1 MKHTRN
7 VLMTTFCVFLAVS
20 AVLVVLFEAEI
31 LPTGLLKTEEKSDE
45 FVLLCLMELLTICV
59 IPLALRLFRF
69 GSVARRL
76 TTPKALL
83 HWAGLR
89 LYMLCVPMVANL
101 LLYYLYFNVAF
112 GYMGIIL
119 LLCLFFV
126 VPTQARCESELY
138 VTETP
143 SVS

>member
-1 MKHTRN
+1 MKHTRT

-20 AVLVVLFEAEI
+20 AVMVVLFETEI

-69 GSVARRL
+69 SRVARRL
-76 TTPKALL
+76 TTPAALL
-83 HWAGLR
+83 RWAGLR

-101 LLYYLYFNVAF
+101 LFYYLYFNVAF

-126 VPTQARCESELY
+126 VPTRTRCEGELH

-143 SVS
+143 PTP

>member
-1 MKHTRN
+1 
-7 VLMTTFCVFLAVS
+7 MTTFCVFLAVS
-20 AVLVVLFEAEI
+20 AVLVVLFETEI

-69 GSVARRL
+69 RRVAQRL

-83 HWAGLR
+83 HWAGFR
-89 LYMLCVPMVANL
+89 LYLLCVPMVVNL

-126 VPTQARCESELY
+126 VPTRARCESELHAA
-138 VTETP
+138 ETP

>member
-1 MKHTRN
+1 
-7 VLMTTFCVFLAVS
+7 MTTFCVFLAVA
-20 AVLVVLFEAEI
+20 AVMVILFETET

-59 IPLALRLFRF
+59 IPVALRLFRF
-69 GSVARRL
+69 GGVARRL
-76 TTPKALL
+76 TTPEALL
-83 HWAGLR
+83 RWAGLR
-89 LYMLCVPMVANL
+89 LYMLCVPLVVNL

-126 VPTQARCESELY
+126 VPTRARCESELH

-143 SVS
+143 PAP

>member
-1 MKHTRN
+1 MKHTRT
-7 VLMTTFCVFLAVS
+7 VLMTTFCVFLAVA
-20 AVLVVLFEAEI
+20 AVMVILFETEM

-59 IPLALRLFRF
+59 IPVALRLFRF

-76 TTPKALL
+76 TTPEALL
-83 HWAGLR
+83 RWAGLR
-89 LYMLCVPMVANL
+89 LYMLCVPLVVNL

-126 VPTQARCESELY
+126 VPTRARCESELH

-143 SVS
+143 PVP

>member
-1 MKHTRN
+1 
-7 VLMTTFCVFLAVS
+7 MTTFCVFLAVA
-20 AVLVVLFEAEI
+20 AVMVILFETEM

-59 IPLALRLFRF
+59 IPVALRLFRF

-76 TTPKALL
+76 TTPEALL
-83 HWAGLR
+83 RWAGLR
-89 LYMLCVPMVANL
+89 LYMLCVPLVVNL

-126 VPTQARCESELY
+126 VPTRARCESELH

-143 SVS
+143 PAP

>member
-1 MKHTRN
+1 MKHTRT
-7 VLMTTFCVFLAVS
+7 VLMTTFCAFLVVS
-20 AVLVVLFEAEI
+20 AVLVVLFETEI

-69 GSVARRL
+69 SRVARRL
-76 TTPKALL
+76 TSPEALL
-83 HWAGLR
+83 RWAGLR

-126 VPTQARCESELY
+126 VPTRTRCEGELH

-143 SVS
+143 PVS

>member
-1 MKHTRN
+1 
-7 VLMTTFCVFLAVS
+7 MTTFCVFLAVA
-20 AVLVVLFEAEI
+20 AVMVILFETEM

-59 IPLALRLFRF
+59 IPVALRLFRF

-76 TTPKALL
+76 TTPEALL
-83 HWAGLR
+83 RWAGLR
-89 LYMLCVPMVANL
+89 LYMLCVPLVVNL

-126 VPTQARCESELY
+126 VPTRARCESELH

-143 SVS
+143 PVP

>member
-1 MKHTRN
+1 
-7 VLMTTFCVFLAVS
+7 MTTFCVFLAVS
-20 AVLVVLFEAEI
+20 AVMVVLFETEI

-59 IPLALRLFRF
+59 IPLALRLFHFSR
-69 GSVARRL
+69 VARRL
-76 TTPKALL
+76 TTPAALL
-83 HWAGLR
+83 RWAGLR

-101 LLYYLYFNVAF
+101 LFYYLYFNVAF

-126 VPTQARCESELY
+126 VPTRTRCEGELH

-143 SVS
+143 PAP

>member
-1 MKHTRN
+1 MKHTRT
-7 VLMTTFCVFLAVS
+7 VLMATFCVFLAVS
-20 AVLVVLFEAEI
+20 AVLVILFETEI

-59 IPLALRLFRF
+59 IPIALRLFCF
-69 GSVARRL
+69 GRVARRL
-76 TTPKALL
+76 TTPEALL
-83 HWAGLR
+83 RWAGLR
-89 LYMLCVPMVANL
+89 MYMLCVPMVVNL

-126 VPTQARCESELY
+126 VPTRARCESELH

-143 SVS
+143 SAS